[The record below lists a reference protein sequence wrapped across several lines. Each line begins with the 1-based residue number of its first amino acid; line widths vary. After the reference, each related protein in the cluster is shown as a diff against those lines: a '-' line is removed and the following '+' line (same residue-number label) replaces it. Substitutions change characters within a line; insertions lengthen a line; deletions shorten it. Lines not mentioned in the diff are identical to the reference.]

1 MIVCLQLIRSRIP
14 PPRINK
20 AYEPNRIPANG
31 TMNRGK
37 IESIQIIYK
46 IKPYICSHINLQ
58 PMRKDINQP
67 CGANLNKNSTL

>member
-1 MIVCLQLIRSRIP
+1 
-14 PPRINK
+14 
-20 AYEPNRIPANG
+20 
-31 TMNRGK
+31 MNRGK

-46 IKPYICSHINLQ
+46 IKPYICSHIKLQ